1 MTEPTATITIT
12 RPECEIL
19 LDLLGHGGAEMD
31 VAVAKLIKALYR
43 NLIAYPEVVSTAPL
57 ANLPVVADE
66 AMWMQLHRVFTKQGF
81 GKGADEFRVKLANA
95 LRDIE
100 RREDLGEFEDEPTVP
115 EPELL
120 AFTYSET
127 IEVFRILEDDDARG
141 PSQDAG

>member
-1 MTEPTATITIT
+1 MTEPTATIAVT
-12 RPECEIL
+12 RPECEVL

-43 NLIAYPEVVSTAPL
+43 NLISYKEGPLPLVV
-57 ANLPVVADE
+57 DE
-66 AMWMQLHRVFTKQGF
+66 AMWMQVHRVFTKQGF
-81 GKGADEFRVKLANA
+81 GKGADEFRVKLAEA

-120 AFTYSET
+120 AFSYSET
-127 IEVFRILEDDDARG
+127 IEVIRILEDDDARG
-141 PSQDAG
+141 PSQDPS